1 MKKRR
6 TLFTGITLLLL
17 GIAGLFIVQGM
28 SMSRHHRGMM
38 GGMMGGS
45 PPAVL
50 DAESRKAPGAAAFR
64 QTCSSC
70 HALPAPSTHTAAE
83 WPAVVARMEQHMI
96 ALGKAVPPRET
107 LDEIIAFLQDHAR

>member
-6 TLFTGITLLLL
+6 TLLTGITLLLL

-28 SMSRHHRGMM
+28 SRHHRGMM

-45 PPAVL
+45 PPSAVL
-50 DAESRKAPGAAAFR
+50 DAETRKAPGAAVFR

-70 HALPAPSTHTAAE
+70 HALPAPSMHTAAE
-83 WPAVVARMEQHMI
+83 WPAVVARMKQHMI